1 MKKLLWI
8 LAIIALLIFVLTKN
22 KKEDN
27 FKSSSSPAVTQPI
40 KNDPPPKTPAQI
52 LQEEKDFYKMQL
64 RNLQR
69 YKIGNFPKDL
79 NGVRAEIIVLDA
91 YAGHTIKANT
101 HKDDSIK
108 QIGQNMENLL
118 KSIQMKEFPILRKT
132 YVEVSKAEL
141 WVNDIDVSGS
151 GTNTTC
157 INYAGHIFAANANKQ
172 DFQDKLHAIM
182 NELRFKKST
191 YRWYKG
197 ADEYTYY
204 TIDSPNDGDI
214 VVL

>member
-1 MKKLLWI
+1 MNW
-8 LAIIALLIFVLTKN
+8 F
-22 KKEDN
+22 
-27 FKSSSSPAVTQPI
+27 
-40 KNDPPPKTPAQI
+40 
-52 LQEEKDFYKMQL
+52 
-64 RNLQR
+64 
-69 YKIGNFPKDL
+69 
-79 NGVRAEIIVLDA
+79 
-91 YAGHTIKANT
+91 
-101 HKDDSIK
+101 
-108 QIGQNMENLL
+108 L
-118 KSIQMKEFPILRKT
+118 KSIQIKEFPILRKT

-204 TIDSPNDGDI
+204 TIDSPGDGDI